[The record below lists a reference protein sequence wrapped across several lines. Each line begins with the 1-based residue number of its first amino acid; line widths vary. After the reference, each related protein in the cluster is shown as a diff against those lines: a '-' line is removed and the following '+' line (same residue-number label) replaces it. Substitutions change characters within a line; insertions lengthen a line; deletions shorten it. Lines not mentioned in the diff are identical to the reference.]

1 MIDSRRGEKGMG
13 IAIET
18 KDLSKVFQPDIIA
31 VNRISLAIKEGEI
44 FSFLGP
50 NGAGKTTTVRLLT
63 TLLKP
68 TSGSANVFGYD
79 ILTESQELRKNMGVL
94 SDRPNL
100 YLRLS
105 ARRNLTFFA
114 KMYGLTHEE
123 ATRRINELAK
133 QFGLIKRLDSPAGSY
148 SKGMKQKLCILRA
161 MIHSPPIMFL
171 DEPTAGLDPLA
182 QSSVRETIELAAADL
197 ETTIFMTTHNLPE
210 AEKLST
216 KIGVID
222 KGILLTIGSTSE
234 LRSKVSK
241 VSKIIITCKNK
252 VSEYQKLISEIDG
265 VISTHILENDS
276 SIELEVDNMNI
287 TTPVIVKTLVE
298 SGASILEVRP
308 VTKSLEDI
316 YKHIMDLS
324 NGGLN
329 HNAA

>member
-1 MIDSRRGEKGMG
+1 M
-13 IAIET
+13 
-18 KDLSKVFQPDIIA
+18 
-31 VNRISLAIKEGEI
+31 
-44 FSFLGP
+44 
-50 NGAGKTTTVRLLT
+50 
-63 TLLKP
+63 
-68 TSGSANVFGYD
+68 
-79 ILTESQELRKNMGVL
+79 
-94 SDRPNL
+94 
-100 YLRLS
+100 YLD
-105 ARRNLTFFA
+105 LTFFA

-133 QFGLIKRLDSPAGSY
+133 QFDLLKRLDSPAGSY

-222 KGILLTIGSTSE
+222 KGILLTIGTTSE

-252 VSEYQKLISEIDG
+252 VSEYQKLISEIVG
-265 VISTHILENDS
+265 VISTHILENYS

-316 YKHIMDLS
+316 YKHILDLS